1 MIKCDNGDI
10 QITGR
15 KDGITAEFV
24 CIISR
29 LKDVMTISDIKF
41 SILVGLKSEEY
52 RQSVLLPKIGVLSK
66 KEFDEFVS
74 EELKEALKN
83 VKN

>member
-1 MIKCDNGDI
+1 MIKCDNGDVEI
-10 QITGR
+10 VGRKKEITG
-15 KDGITAEFV
+15 EFV

-52 RQSVLLPKIGVLSK
+52 RQSVLLPKIGALSE
-66 KEFDEFVS
+66 KEFDEFV
-74 EELKEALKN
+74 N
-83 VKN
+83 

>member
-15 KDGITAEFV
+15 KDEITAEFV

-52 RQSVLLPKIGVLSK
+52 RQSVLLPKVGVLSE

-74 EELKEALKN
+74 EELKEELKN
-83 VKN
+83 D

>member
-10 QITGR
+10 QIIGR
-15 KDGITAEFV
+15 KKEITYEFV

-41 SILVGLKSEEY
+41 SILAGLKPEEY
-52 RQSVLLPKIGVLSK
+52 RQSVLLPKIGALSK
-66 KEFDEFVS
+66 KEFDEFVN
-74 EELKEALKN
+74 EELNKEFNNAD
-83 VKN
+83 

>member
-1 MIKCDNGDI
+1 MIKCNNGDI
-10 QITGR
+10 QIRGR
-15 KDGITAEFV
+15 KDEITADFV

-41 SILVGLKSEEY
+41 SILAGIKSEEY
-52 RQSVLLPKIGVLSK
+52 RQSVLLPKVGVLSE

-74 EELKEALKN
+74 EELNKEFDNAD
-83 VKN
+83 

>member
-1 MIKCDNGDI
+1 MIKCDNGDVEI
-10 QITGR
+10 VGRKKEITG
-15 KDGITAEFV
+15 EFV

-52 RQSVLLPKIGVLSK
+52 RQSVLLPKIGALSE
-66 KEFDEFVS
+66 KEFDEFVN
-74 EELKEALKN
+74 EELNKEFNNAD
-83 VKN
+83 

>member
-10 QITGR
+10 KIIGR
-15 KDGITAEFV
+15 KDGITTDFV

-41 SILVGLKSEEY
+41 SILAGLKS
-52 RQSVLLPKIGVLSK
+52 
-66 KEFDEFVS
+66 
-74 EELKEALKN
+74 
-83 VKN
+83 